1 MLLSSSLTMFF
12 WWWQRRRWWCL
23 SLCCW
28 VEGAWAES
36 QRTGSISTIWTDI
49 DFFGH
54 FPRAFLWAWW
64 LAFGPDKPGRE
75 PQGTTRWTS
84 GKSLAAWSECF
95 CHSCWKIWRMFEA
108 SEPRMSGYMHGLK
121 EVPDSRRLT
130 AMKPLKSLNSSWARR
145 FWKLVAPNPNSAQ
158 VPLAMVFGQPLECPQ
173 KSRGKPVMNENVVQ
187 VAPKLF

>member
-12 WWWQRRRWWCL
+12 WLQQRRWWCL
-23 SLCCW
+23 SLCCLLSGGSMGW
-28 VEGAWAES
+28 ITTDRIHFDYLNGYRLLWTFPSCLSLGLVVGHWARQTGPGAS
-36 QRTGSISTIWTDI
+36 GHDQV
-49 DFFGH
+49 DFWKKSSCLKWLFL
-54 FPRAFLWAWW
+54 PR
-64 LAFGPDKPGRE
+64 
-75 PQGTTRWTS
+75 
-84 GKSLAAWSECF
+84 
-95 CHSCWKIWRMFEA
+95 WKIWRMFEA

-173 KSRGKPVMNENVVQ
+173 KSRGKPVMTENVVQ